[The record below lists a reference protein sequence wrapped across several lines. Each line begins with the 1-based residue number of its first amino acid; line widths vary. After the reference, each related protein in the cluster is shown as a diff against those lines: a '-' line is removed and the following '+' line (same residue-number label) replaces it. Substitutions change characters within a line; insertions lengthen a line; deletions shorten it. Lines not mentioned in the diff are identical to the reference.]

1 MKIIITWLLFI
12 GVIAVNALANILPI
26 NGYNTGQISAFYPN
40 AFVPAG
46 FTFSIWGVI
55 YLLLLSYTI
64 GFTFYSFKPQQHPKA
79 FKFIERVNT
88 YFLLTCVFNMSWIVA
103 WHYLQI
109 ELSVLIML
117 LFLSTLI
124 QLFLKT
130 KSMANDLTLI
140 QRFILQTP
148 FIVYLGWISV
158 ATIAN
163 ITALLVA
170 YKWTAL
176 SIAPV
181 YWSAAMILIATPDTT
196 WSTPNETVATACKRA
211 PTAPKIIAANNPIQG
226 PCWEPINPPAHA
238 PKIII
243 PSRPILTT
251 PARSENNPPSPAKI
265 IGTESNNAADTVP
278 TLVNSVAPVIN
289 RIIDIS
295 NKR

>member
-1 MKIIITWLLFI
+1 MKIIITWVLFL

-64 GFTFYSFKPQQHPKA
+64 GFTYYTLKQEQNPKA
-79 FKFIERVNT
+79 FALIERINI

-109 ELSVLIML
+109 ELSLVIML
-117 LFLSTLI
+117 LFLITLI
-124 QLFLKT
+124 QLFLKSNT
-130 KSMANDLTLI
+130 IARDLTLT

-163 ITALLVA
+163 TTALLVA

-176 SIAPV
+176 CIAPV
-181 YWSAAMILIATPDTT
+181 YWSASMILIALLLAVWMLLKFKAVPFALVVT
-196 WSTPNETVATACKRA
+196 WALWGIKASQGSVYPLIQSITSVSVACLFIMIAITLIKRD
-211 PTAPKIIAANNPIQG
+211 PKII
-226 PCWEPINPPAHA
+226 
-238 PKIII
+238 
-243 PSRPILTT
+243 
-251 PARSENNPPSPAKI
+251 
-265 IGTESNNAADTVP
+265 
-278 TLVNSVAPVIN
+278 
-289 RIIDIS
+289 
-295 NKR
+295 

>member
-1 MKIIITWLLFI
+1 MKIIITWVLFL

-64 GFTFYSFKPQQHPKA
+64 GFTYYSIKGQQHPKA
-79 FKFIERVNT
+79 FIFIERINT
-88 YFLLTCVFNMSWIVA
+88 YFLLTCVFNMSWIIA

-109 ELSVLIML
+109 ELSLVIML
-117 LFLSTLI
+117 LFLITLI
-124 QLFLKT
+124 QLFLKSNT
-130 KSMANDLTLI
+130 IARDLTLS

-163 ITALLVA
+163 TTALLVA

-181 YWSAAMILIATPDTT
+181 YWSAAMILIAIILAVWMLLKFKAVPFALV
-196 WSTPNETVATACKRA
+196 VAWALWGIYHA
-211 PTAPKIIAANNPIQG
+211 QG
-226 PCWEPINPPAHA
+226 PSA
-238 PKIII
+238 
-243 PSRPILTT
+243 PILANLT
-251 PARSENNPPSPAKI
+251 AGG
-265 IGTESNNAADTVP
+265 IGVLI
-278 TLVNSVAPVIN
+278 TLVLFTLFSMS
-289 RIIDIS
+289 RK
-295 NKR
+295 NKMA

>member
-1 MKIIITWLLFI
+1 MKIIITWLLFV

-55 YLLLLSYTI
+55 YLLLLFYTI
-64 GFTFYSFKPQQHPKA
+64 GFTYYTLKQEQNPKA
-79 FKFIERVNT
+79 FALIERINI

-109 ELSVLIML
+109 ELSLVIML
-117 LFLSTLI
+117 LFLITLI
-124 QLFLKT
+124 QLFLKSNT
-130 KSMANDLTLI
+130 IARDLTLT

-163 ITALLVA
+163 TTALLVA

-181 YWSAAMILIATPDTT
+181 YWSASMILIALLLAVLMLKKFKAVPFALVVAWALWGIKASQGSVYPLIQSITT
-196 WSTPNETVATACKRA
+196 VSVACLFVMIAITLIKRD
-211 PTAPKIIAANNPIQG
+211 PKII
-226 PCWEPINPPAHA
+226 
-238 PKIII
+238 
-243 PSRPILTT
+243 
-251 PARSENNPPSPAKI
+251 
-265 IGTESNNAADTVP
+265 
-278 TLVNSVAPVIN
+278 
-289 RIIDIS
+289 
-295 NKR
+295 

>member
-1 MKIIITWLLFI
+1 MKIIITWVLFL

-55 YLLLLSYTI
+55 YLLLLFYTI
-64 GFTFYSFKPQQHPKA
+64 GFTYYTLKQEQYPKA
-79 FKFIERVNT
+79 FTLIERINI

-109 ELSVLIML
+109 ELSLVIML
-117 LFLSTLI
+117 LFLITLI
-124 QLFLKT
+124 QLFLKSNT
-130 KSMANDLTLI
+130 IARDLTLS

-163 ITALLVA
+163 TTALLVA

-181 YWSAAMILIATPDTT
+181 YWSASMILIALLLAVLMLKKFKAVPFALVVTWALWGIKASQGSVYPLIQSITT
-196 WSTPNETVATACKRA
+196 VSVACLFVMIAITLIKRD
-211 PTAPKIIAANNPIQG
+211 PKII
-226 PCWEPINPPAHA
+226 
-238 PKIII
+238 
-243 PSRPILTT
+243 
-251 PARSENNPPSPAKI
+251 
-265 IGTESNNAADTVP
+265 
-278 TLVNSVAPVIN
+278 
-289 RIIDIS
+289 
-295 NKR
+295 

>member
-1 MKIIITWLLFI
+1 MKIITTWLLFV

-64 GFTFYSFKPQQHPKA
+64 GFTYYSIKRQQYPKA
-79 FKFIERVNT
+79 YLFIERIHT
-88 YFLLTCVFNMSWIVA
+88 YFLLTCIFNMAWIVA

-130 KSMANDLTLI
+130 RTLVQDLNLT
-140 QRFILQTP
+140 QKFILQSP

-181 YWSAAMILIATPDTT
+181 YWSAAMILIAIVLAVLMLRKFKVV
-196 WSTPNETVATACKRA
+196 EFALVVAWALWGIYNA
-211 PTAPKIIAANNPIQG
+211 QG
-226 PCWEPINPPAHA
+226 PAA
-238 PKIII
+238 
-243 PSRPILTT
+243 PIL
-251 PARSENNPPSPAKI
+251 AKLTAGG
-265 IGTESNNAADTVP
+265 IGILITAILFSLIYKP
-278 TLVNSVAPVIN
+278 
-289 RIIDIS
+289 RK
-295 NKR
+295 NKMA

>member
-1 MKIIITWLLFI
+1 MKIIITWLLYVS
-12 GVIAVNALANILPI
+12 VIAVNALANILPI

-55 YLLLLSYTI
+55 YLLLLAYTI
-64 GFTFYSFKPQQHPKA
+64 GYTYYSIQRQAYPKA
-79 FKFIERVNT
+79 FILIDRINP
-88 YFLLTCVFNMSWIVA
+88 YFLLTCIFNMAWIVA

-130 KSMANDLTLI
+130 KTMALDLSLT

-176 SIAPV
+176 NIAPV
-181 YWSAAMILIATPDTT
+181 YWSAVMILIAIVLAVLMVKKFQVVSFTLV
-196 WSTPNETVATACKRA
+196 VAWALWGIYNA
-211 PTAPKIIAANNPIQG
+211 QG
-226 PCWEPINPPAHA
+226 PAA
-238 PKIII
+238 
-243 PSRPILTT
+243 PILASLT
-251 PARSENNPPSPAKI
+251 ALG
-265 IGTESNNAADTVP
+265 IGVLISTVLF
-278 TLVNSVAPVIN
+278 TLIYKL
-289 RIIDIS
+289 RK
-295 NKR
+295 NKMA

>member
-1 MKIIITWLLFI
+1 MKIIITWILYV
-12 GVIAVNALANILPI
+12 GVIAVNALANIIPI

-46 FTFSIWGVI
+46 FTFSIWGII

-64 GFTFYSFKPQQHPKA
+64 GFTYYSIQRQQYPKA
-79 FKFIERVNT
+79 FILIERINT
-88 YFLLTCVFNMSWIVA
+88 YFLLTCVFNMAWILA

-130 KSMANDLTLI
+130 KSMANDLTLT

-170 YKWTAL
+170 YKWTAF
-176 SIAPV
+176 AVDPV
-181 YWSAAMILIATPDTT
+181 YWSAAMILIAIVLAMLILRKFKVV
-196 WSTPNETVATACKRA
+196 EFALVVAWALWGIYNAQGPAAPILAKLTAA
-211 PTAPKIIAANNPIQG
+211 GIGILIAAVLFTLIQKLRKNNL
-226 PCWEPINPPAHA
+226 A
-238 PKIII
+238 
-243 PSRPILTT
+243 
-251 PARSENNPPSPAKI
+251 
-265 IGTESNNAADTVP
+265 
-278 TLVNSVAPVIN
+278 
-289 RIIDIS
+289 
-295 NKR
+295 

>member
-1 MKIIITWLLFI
+1 MKIIITWVLFL

-55 YLLLLSYTI
+55 YLLLLFYTI
-64 GFTFYSFKPQQHPKA
+64 GFTYYTLKQEQYPKA
-79 FKFIERVNT
+79 FTLIERINI
-88 YFLLTCVFNMSWIVA
+88 YFLLTCVFNMSWIIA

-109 ELSVLIML
+109 ELSLVIML
-117 LFLSTLI
+117 LFLFTLI
-124 QLFLKT
+124 QLFLKSNT
-130 KSMANDLTLI
+130 IARDLTLS

-163 ITALLVA
+163 TTALLVA

-181 YWSAAMILIATPDTT
+181 YWSASMILIALLLAVLMLKKFKAVPFALVVTWALWGIKASQGSVYPLIQSITT
-196 WSTPNETVATACKRA
+196 VSVACLFVMIAITLIKRD
-211 PTAPKIIAANNPIQG
+211 PKII
-226 PCWEPINPPAHA
+226 
-238 PKIII
+238 
-243 PSRPILTT
+243 
-251 PARSENNPPSPAKI
+251 
-265 IGTESNNAADTVP
+265 
-278 TLVNSVAPVIN
+278 
-289 RIIDIS
+289 
-295 NKR
+295 

>member
-1 MKIIITWLLFI
+1 MKIIITWLLFV

-64 GFTFYSFKPQQHPKA
+64 GYTYYTIKQQQFPKA
-79 FKFIERVNT
+79 FAFIERIHI
-88 YFLLTCVFNMSWIVA
+88 YFLLTCVFNMAWIVA

-109 ELSVLIML
+109 EISVLIML

-124 QLFLKT
+124 QLFLKST
-130 KSMANDLTLI
+130 TMANALTST
-140 QRFILQTP
+140 QKFILQTP

-170 YKWTAL
+170 YKWTAFG
-176 SIAPV
+176 IAPV
-181 YWSAAMILIATPDTT
+181 YWSAAMILIAIILAVLMVKKFKVVEFTLV
-196 WSTPNETVATACKRA
+196 VAWALWGIYNA
-211 PTAPKIIAANNPIQG
+211 QG
-226 PCWEPINPPAHA
+226 PAA
-238 PKIII
+238 
-243 PSRPILTT
+243 PIL
-251 PARSENNPPSPAKI
+251 ARITAGG
-265 IGTESNNAADTVP
+265 IGLLMTASLFTFSNNRKSKMV
-278 TLVNSVAPVIN
+278 
-289 RIIDIS
+289 
-295 NKR
+295 

>member
-1 MKIIITWLLFI
+1 MKIITTWLLFV

-64 GFTFYSFKPQQHPKA
+64 GFTYYSIQRQQHPKA
-79 FKFIERVNT
+79 FIFIECINT
-88 YFLLTCVFNMSWIVA
+88 YFLLTCVFNMAWIVA

-130 KSMANDLTLI
+130 RTLVQDLNLT
-140 QRFILQTP
+140 QKFILQSP

-176 SIAPV
+176 SIAPA
-181 YWSAAMILIATPDTT
+181 YWSAAMILIAIVLALLMLKKFKVI
-196 WSTPNETVATACKRA
+196 EFALVVAWALWGIYNA
-211 PTAPKIIAANNPIQG
+211 QG
-226 PCWEPINPPAHA
+226 PAA
-238 PKIII
+238 PMLAKLTAGGIG
-243 PSRPILTT
+243 ILIT
-251 PARSENNPPSPAKI
+251 AI
-265 IGTESNNAADTVP
+265 LF
-278 TLVNSVAPVIN
+278 TLIYKP
-289 RIIDIS
+289 RK
-295 NKR
+295 NKMA

>member
-1 MKIIITWLLFI
+1 MKIIITWVLFL

-55 YLLLLSYTI
+55 YLLLLFYTI
-64 GFTFYSFKPQQHPKA
+64 GFTYYTLKQEQHPKA
-79 FKFIERVNT
+79 FALIERINI

-109 ELSVLIML
+109 ELSLVIML
-117 LFLSTLI
+117 LFLITLI
-124 QLFLKT
+124 QLFLKSNT
-130 KSMANDLTLI
+130 IARDLTLT

-163 ITALLVA
+163 TTALLVA

-176 SIAPV
+176 NIAPV
-181 YWSAAMILIATPDTT
+181 YWSASMILIALLLAVLMLKKFKAVPFALVVAWALWGIKASQGSVYPLIQSITT
-196 WSTPNETVATACKRA
+196 VSVACLFVMIAITLIKRD
-211 PTAPKIIAANNPIQG
+211 PKII
-226 PCWEPINPPAHA
+226 
-238 PKIII
+238 
-243 PSRPILTT
+243 
-251 PARSENNPPSPAKI
+251 
-265 IGTESNNAADTVP
+265 
-278 TLVNSVAPVIN
+278 
-289 RIIDIS
+289 
-295 NKR
+295 

>member
-181 YWSAAMILIATPDTT
+181 YWSAAMILIAIVLALLMVKKFQVISFTLV
-196 WSTPNETVATACKRA
+196 VAWALWGIYNA
-211 PTAPKIIAANNPIQG
+211 QG
-226 PCWEPINPPAHA
+226 PAA
-238 PKIII
+238 
-243 PSRPILTT
+243 PIL
-251 PARSENNPPSPAKI
+251 ARLTAAGIGLLITAVLFRFIQKFRESRMAK
-265 IGTESNNAADTVP
+265 
-278 TLVNSVAPVIN
+278 
-289 RIIDIS
+289 
-295 NKR
+295 

>member
-1 MKIIITWLLFI
+1 MKIIGTWVLFL

-64 GFTFYSFKPQQHPKA
+64 GFTYYTLKQEQYPKA
-79 FKFIERVNT
+79 FALIERINI

-109 ELSVLIML
+109 ELSLVIML
-117 LFLSTLI
+117 LFLITLI
-124 QLFLKT
+124 QLFLKSNT
-130 KSMANDLTLI
+130 IARDLTLT

-163 ITALLVA
+163 TTALLVA

-181 YWSAAMILIATPDTT
+181 YWSASMILIAIVLAALMLKKFKAVPFALVVT
-196 WSTPNETVATACKRA
+196 WALWGIKASQGSVYPLIQSITSVSVACLFVMIAITLIKRD
-211 PTAPKIIAANNPIQG
+211 PKII
-226 PCWEPINPPAHA
+226 
-238 PKIII
+238 
-243 PSRPILTT
+243 
-251 PARSENNPPSPAKI
+251 
-265 IGTESNNAADTVP
+265 
-278 TLVNSVAPVIN
+278 
-289 RIIDIS
+289 
-295 NKR
+295 

>member
-1 MKIIITWLLFI
+1 MKIIITWILFV

-46 FTFSIWGVI
+46 FTFSIWGII

-64 GFTFYSFKPQQHPKA
+64 GFTFYSIKSQQHPKA
-79 FKFIERVNT
+79 FILIERINI
-88 YFLLTCVFNMSWIVA
+88 YFLWTCVFNMSWIVA

-124 QLFLKT
+124 QLFLKS
-130 KSMANDLTLI
+130 KIMAHDLNRT
-140 QRFILQTP
+140 QRIILQTP

-176 SIAPV
+176 NIAPA
-181 YWSAAMILIATPDTT
+181 YWSATMILIAIVLAVLMLRKFKVV
-196 WSTPNETVATACKRA
+196 EFALVVAWALWGIYNA
-211 PTAPKIIAANNPIQG
+211 QG
-226 PCWEPINPPAHA
+226 PAA
-238 PKIII
+238 
-243 PSRPILTT
+243 PIL
-251 PARSENNPPSPAKI
+251 AKLTAVG
-265 IGTESNNAADTVP
+265 IGILITAALF
-278 TLVNSVAPVIN
+278 TLIQKP
-289 RIIDIS
+289 RK
-295 NKR
+295 NKMA